1 MSINATSIV
10 AANLAVMLG
19 AILQAST
26 GLGAGL
32 IIVPLL
38 ALVSLIFV
46 PGPLVLASMA
56 LSGLMAYQGR
66 REIDSR
72 GLPMLL
78 SFLFVGVVLGALS
91 ISAIPVQRAGIAF
104 GALVLIAVAVSASMP
119 KLPRSVPVSAGA
131 GVLSGFMGAIS
142 GIGAPILA
150 LIYQHEPPRVLR
162 ATLGFIFF
170 LSSIAILVCLH
181 FAGRFGWEETWLGLA
196 LVPGYVVGFLVAPPI
211 ARVLDRGNSRFAVLL
226 ISTLS
231 AIVLIARSL

>member
-1 MSINATSIV
+1 MPINATSIV
-10 AANLAVMLG
+10 LANIAVMLG

-38 ALVSLIFV
+38 ALVSLVFV

-72 GLPMLL
+72 GMPLL
-78 SFLFVGVVLGALS
+78 LVFLFAGVVLGALS
-91 ISAIPVQRAGIAF
+91 ISAIPAQRAGIAF
-104 GALVLIAVAVSASMP
+104 GVLVLIAVAVSASTP
-119 KLPRSVPVSAGA
+119 RLPRNIPVTAGA

-150 LIYQHEPPRVLR
+150 LIYQHEKPGALR

-170 LSSIAILVCLH
+170 LSSIAILICLH
-181 FAGRFGWEETWLGLA
+181 FAGRFGWEEARLGLA
-196 LVPGYVVGFLVAPPI
+196 LVPGYVLGYLVAPPI
-211 ARVLDRGNSRFAVLL
+211 ARMLDRQNSRFIVLV

-231 AIVLIARSL
+231 AIVLIARSV